1 MQGNYVYGSLRSLT
15 KVWKQY
21 SDCLIFIKVWV
32 YSELSYIFF
41 VVGWFWRISHRFSTS
56 LTCSEKF
63 IHKEK
68 NVLWALRELLNNKQV
83 TKRMFSRSSQSTLT
97 IIAFLGTM
105 YIKYHELQLYLI
117 LVYSSYLRS
126 YKTEEFL
133 KTSVKNIAKSQSLS
147 NRACQAD

>member
-1 MQGNYVYGSLRSLT
+1 MQGNYIYGFLRSLT

-32 YSELSYIFF
+32 YSELSYTFF
-41 VVGWFWRISHRFSTS
+41 VTDWFWRTSHRFSTS

-68 NVLWALRELLNNKQV
+68 NVAWALCELLNNKQM
-83 TKRMFSRSSQSTLT
+83 TKRMFSRSSQSTLN
-97 IIAFLGTM
+97 IRALLGAM

-117 LVYSSYLRS
+117 LIYSSYLRS
-126 YKTEEFL
+126 FKTEESL
-133 KTSVKNIAKSQSLS
+133 KTSVKNIAKSQSFS
-147 NRACQAD
+147 TQACQAD